1 MVSELLA
8 DLVAVAAP
16 QFRAAPLRVL
26 LSKTRIVW
34 YSTLLKNAAALLS
47 FAADHVKVDVFC
59 KVDERAAVSVGLDGL
74 EMVKVLDD
82 QSDGLYTYTVLVVP
96 LVFSHDL
103 RAPRTRNCTEV
114 RVFCVNG

>member
-1 MVSELLA
+1 MTECAATSALLSVMVSEPLA

-47 FAADHVKVDVFC
+47 FAADHVNVDVFC
-59 KVDERAAVSVGLDGL
+59 KVDERSADKDGVDGL
-74 EMVKVLDD
+74 EMVYVLDD
-82 QSDGLYTYTVLVVP
+82 QSEKL
-96 LVFSHDL
+96 
-103 RAPRTRNCTEV
+103 
-114 RVFCVNG
+114 